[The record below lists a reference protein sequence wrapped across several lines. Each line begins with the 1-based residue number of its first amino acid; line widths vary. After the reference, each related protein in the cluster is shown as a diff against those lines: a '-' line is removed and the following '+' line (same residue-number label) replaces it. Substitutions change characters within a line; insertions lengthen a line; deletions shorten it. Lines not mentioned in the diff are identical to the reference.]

1 MQDSS
6 NSGSRREV
14 ESHSRILS
22 EEFGHVLRLVGPE
35 NLRHEIH
42 RVLPGVPAG
51 GLAMHVAGLHLRVAR
66 QRIRAANSTVLKA
79 FKERH
84 RMIRTIYA
92 DGKRL
97 EPSFIIVIL
106 IPDAP

>member
-22 EEFGHVLRLVGPE
+22 EEFGHVLRLVGTE

-51 GLAMHVAGLHLRVAR
+51 GLAMP
-66 QRIRAANSTVLKA
+66 
-79 FKERH
+79 KERH
-84 RMIRTIYA
+84 RMIRSIYA
-92 DGKRL
+92 DGNRL